1 LVTLCEVDAAAPCA
15 YRRDESGRAARASG
29 LRNWSLDCSRRIW
42 SKIQRGYS
50 AFADCRRGVA
60 ALEFALIALPLLS
73 IMFGMIAASA
83 VFLASSMMQGS
94 AQYGARVM
102 ATGAVKN
109 NYNGAITLTNATSTT
124 PCSSTLTA
132 TQVEYYACSNLPK
145 WATFSVTTTE
155 ACSTTTISTVTVSLS
170 TNLSS
175 AAIMDVFRF
184 FAGKTLTTTAVVMK
198 EGQCP

>member
-1 LVTLCEVDAAAPCA
+1 LCEVDPVAPRA
-15 YRRDESGRAARASG
+15 YCRDKPGKAERASG
-29 LRNWSLDCSRRIW
+29 LRGWSLVGLRRFLQTTQ
-42 SKIQRGYS
+42 QRYS
-50 AFADCRRGVA
+50 VLAGCRRGVA
-60 ALEFALIALPLLS
+60 ALEFALIAGPLLA

-102 ATGAVKN
+102 ATGVVKN
-109 NYNGAITLTNATSTT
+109 NNVGAITLTNTTATTTCSPTT
-124 PCSSTLTA
+124 PFTA
-132 TQVEYYACSNLPK
+132 TQVEYYACSNLPR
-145 WATFSVTTTE
+145 WARFSVTTTE

-170 TNLSS
+170 TNLTS
-175 AAIMDVFRF
+175 AAIMDVFSF